1 MFCRFLVALLLV
13 ATTSTALAEQPRIG
27 LVLAGGGARGIA
39 HAGVIRALEEMQVPV
54 HAVAGTSMGAL
65 VGGLYAS
72 GMNADDLATVVDE
85 MDWERA
91 FQDGVDRSDQPQR
104 RKGDDYDYPTQIR
117 FSLKDGSVS
126 MPLGFIQGQQVQ
138 QIIKELMRDVAE
150 VRNFDELPI
159 PYRAVATD
167 IETGQAYVFDRGN
180 VVTAMRASMSL
191 PGLLAPVEHNGLLL
205 IDGGI
210 ANNVPVSVAR
220 DMGVD
225 LVVVVDIGT
234 PLRDRDNINS
244 VVAVAD
250 QMVGFL
256 TRKNSEEQLA
266 TLTDTDILVSPDLVG
281 IGMLDFDRADD
292 IYRMGYEAARAL
304 EPQLAALAVNDEDWQ
319 TYLAART
326 IDRPT
331 DRAIDLIAVH
341 NNSRVSDDIIRVR
354 LNQEVGEPLD
364 RGQLLD
370 DIADIY
376 ALDYWEIIDYDV
388 RLEGSVN
395 VLHINARERA
405 WGDDRL
411 KFGLNLVTDLDG
423 ASEFNLG
430 TSYLWPGLTGLG
442 GELYARGQIGDTIDF
457 SAEFYQPLDLRSRFF
472 VVPYIGYLDYD
483 VFSIGPEFDV
493 SEGLGNW
500 RVREWQG
507 DFAAGINLR
516 NRTQLRLGVRQVSGE
531 YRVDFSSSDALQ
543 EDDYR
548 EGSVYGSLRYDGLD
562 NLFFPTSGGFL
573 FAEYE
578 AVRDNLGGDDSFER
592 WQALGQAAFSF
603 GQDDANTVILTA
615 RTGQHIGATSE
626 PQNFYQLGGLF
637 NLSGLPQNNFAARQM
652 AFVMGQY
659 QRRLSKNSVL
669 PIDLPVYAGFSIEGG
684 QLWTDRSD
692 VDFGD
697 LTAAGSIYL
706 GIDSPVGPL
715 YLAYGRTE
723 GDLNANALYLSLG
736 WPFLTNQ
743 ARIGR

>member
-1 MFCRFLVALLLV
+1 MFHRFMVSLVAL
-13 ATTSTALAEQPRIG
+13 ACACSAIAAEPPRVG

-72 GMNADDLATVVDE
+72 GMDADDLSTVVE
-85 MDWERA
+85 NMDWERA
-91 FQDGVDRSDQPQR
+91 FQDGVERSEQPQR
-104 RKGDDYDYPTQIR
+104 RKADDYDYPTQIR

-210 ANNVPVSVAR
+210 ANNVPVNVAR

-225 LVVVVDIGT
+225 VVIVVDIGT
-234 PLRDRDNINS
+234 PLRDRGEINS

-256 TRKNSEEQLA
+256 TRKNSEQQLA
-266 TLTDTDILVSPDLVG
+266 TLTDTDILVAPDLTG
-281 IGMLDFDRADD
+281 IGMLGFDQAEE
-292 IYRMGYEAARAL
+292 IYRRGYETAMAL
-304 EPQLAALAVNDEDWQ
+304 GPQLASLTVDDTDWSR
-319 TYLAART
+319 YLAARRVA
-326 IDRPT
+326 RPT
-331 DRAIDLIAVH
+331 DRPIDLIAVH
-341 NNSRVSDDIIRVR
+341 NNSRVSDDIIRIR
-354 LNQEVGEPLD
+354 LSQQVGEPLD
-364 RGQLLD
+364 REQLLV

-376 ALDYWEIIDYDV
+376 ALDYWEIIDFDV
-388 RLEGSVN
+388 RQEDSIN

-411 KFGLNLVTDLDG
+411 KFGLNLITDMDG

-430 TSYLWPGLTGLG
+430 TSYLWQGLNGLG
-442 GELYARGQIGDTIDF
+442 GELYARGQLGDTVDI
-457 SAEFYQPLDLRSRFF
+457 SGEFYQPLDLYSRFF
-472 VVPYIGYLDYD
+472 VVPYLGYKDYD
-483 VFSIGPEFDV
+483 VFTIGPEFDP
-493 SEGLGNW
+493 EQTLGNW
-500 RVREWQG
+500 RVREYKG
-507 DFAAGINLR
+507 ELAAGVNLR
-516 NRTQLRLGVRQVSGE
+516 RRTQLRLGARQVSGE
-531 YRVDFSSSDALQ
+531 YRIDVSSSEALP

-548 EGSVYGSLRYDGLD
+548 EGSVYGNIRYDGLD
-562 NLFFPTSGGFL
+562 NLFFPTHGGFL

-578 AVRDNLGGDDSFER
+578 AVREGMGADRSFER
-592 WQALGQAAFSF
+592 WQAFGQAAFSF
-603 GQDDANTVILTA
+603 GADSANTVILTA
-615 RTGQHIGATSE
+615 RTGQSTGATSE

-637 NLSGLPQNNFAARQM
+637 NVSGLPQNYFSGRQM
-652 AFVMGQY
+652 AFVMAQY
-659 QRRLSKNSVL
+659 QRRLSDNSVL
-669 PIDLPVYAGFSIEGG
+669 PINLPVYAGFSIEGG

-697 LTAAGSIYL
+697 LVGAGSIYL

-715 YLAYGRTE
+715 FLAYGHSE
-723 GDLNANALYLSLG
+723 QDLSAIYLSLG

>member
-1 MFCRFLVALLLV
+1 MFYRFILGLLILACACAAVA
-13 ATTSTALAEQPRIG
+13 AEPPRIG

-39 HAGVIRALEEMQVPV
+39 HAGVIRALEELQVPV

-72 GMNADDLATVVDE
+72 GMDADDLEAVVQS

-91 FQDGVDRSDQPQR
+91 FMDGADRSDKPQR
-104 RKGDDYDYPTQIR
+104 RKGDDYDYPTQIH
-117 FSLKDGSVS
+117 FSLKDGSLS

-150 VRNFDELPI
+150 VRNFDELPV
-159 PYRAVATD
+159 PFRAVATD

-225 LVVVVDIGT
+225 LVIVVDIGT
-234 PLRDRDNINS
+234 PLRNRGEINS

-266 TLTDTDILVSPDLVG
+266 TLTDTDILVSPDLTG
-281 IGMLDFDRADD
+281 IGMLDFELADD
-292 IYRMGYEAARAL
+292 IYRRGYEAALAL
-304 EPQLAALAVNDEDWQ
+304 GPRLAALGVGDADWAG
-319 TYLAART
+319 YLASREVIRPAERP
-326 IDRPT
+326 ID
-331 DRAIDLIAVH
+331 IIAVH

-354 LNQEVGEPLD
+354 LTQQVGEPLD
-364 RGQLLD
+364 RAQLLD

-388 RLEGSVN
+388 RLEDSVN
-395 VLHINARERA
+395 VLHINARERG

-411 KFGLNLVTDLDG
+411 KFGLNLVSDLDG

-430 TSYLWPGLTGLG
+430 TSYLWQGLNSLG
-442 GELYARGQIGDTIDF
+442 GELYARGQIGHTIEL
-457 SAEFYQPLDLRSRFF
+457 SGEFYQPLDLRSRFF
-472 VVPYIGYLDYD
+472 VVPFLGFSDVD
-483 VFSIGPEFDV
+483 VFTIGPEFDFEEV
-493 SEGLGNW
+493 FGTW
-500 RVREWQG
+500 RVREFTG
-507 DFAAGINLR
+507 DLAAGVNLR
-516 NRTQLRLGVRQVSGE
+516 HRTQLRLGLRQTSGE
-531 YRVDFSSSDALQ
+531 FRVDTTSSGNLP
-543 EDDYR
+543 EDEYR
-548 EGSVYGSLRYDGLD
+548 EGSVYGTLRYDGMD
-562 NLFFPTSGGFL
+562 NLFFPTHGGFL

-578 AVRDNLGGDDSFER
+578 AIRTGLGSDRSFER
-592 WQALGQAAFSF
+592 WQAFAQAAFSF
-603 GQDDANTVILTA
+603 GSSLDNTLIFTA
-615 RTGQHIGATSE
+615 RTGQSIDATPD

-637 NLSGLPQNNFAARQM
+637 NLSGTPQNYFSARQM

-659 QRRLSKNSVL
+659 QRRLSDNSVL

-697 LTAAGSIYL
+697 LFTAGSIYL

-715 YLAYGRTE
+715 YVAYGRTE
-723 GDLNANALYLSLG
+723 NDRDAIYLSLG

-743 ARIGR
+743 VRIGR